1 MSRASN
7 LDLVGIWWGFGGDL
21 PMEQC
26 DTVSRNRASEP
37 YLRAVPQ
44 NPISEPYLRAVP
56 QGRTSDAPVSTWVT
70 IQCKTKGL
78 KRSGHSS
85 WGQ

>member
-37 YLRAVPQ
+37 YLRVVPQ
-44 NPISEPYLRAVP
+44 SRTSEPYLRCAR
-56 QGRTSDAPVSTWVT
+56 QYLGHNPV
-70 IQCKTKGL
+70 
-78 KRSGHSS
+78 
-85 WGQ
+85 